1 MPIKEIHLLC
11 NCMLAIDVHTNAHV
25 PKTIDQRHTGKTSP
39 PTECESTKEIGLS
52 YKQIVN
58 LFAHI
63 LLSENT

>member
-1 MPIKEIHLLC
+1 
-11 NCMLAIDVHTNAHV
+11 MLAIDVHTNAHV
-25 PKTIDQRHTGKTSP
+25 PKTIDQRHIGKTSP